1 MKKLLTIIII
11 IVSPK
16 FFSQD
21 PVSSTVENSVI
32 ANHVYEKVDKIA
44 EYPGGINSFRKL
56 ILKSIYIEGITE
68 RGILRSDAQFVIS
81 ENGKLENI
89 KVLGDNKSMN
99 RQVAQAIKSQNKN
112 KWKPGEINGKP
123 VKSLFKL
130 SIAMQ
135 INN

>member
-1 MKKLLTIIII
+1 MKKLLAIIII
-11 IVSPK
+11 FLSPK
-16 FFSQD
+16 FFSQES
-21 PVSSTVENSVI
+21 VSSTVENSVVD
-32 ANHVYEKVDKIA
+32 NYVYEKVDKIA

-56 ILKSIYIEGITE
+56 ISKNMYIEGITE
-68 RGILRSDAQFVIS
+68 RGILQSDAQFVIS

-89 KVLGDNKSMN
+89 KVLGDNKDMN
-99 RQVAQAIKSQNKN
+99 RQVAQAIKSQNKT